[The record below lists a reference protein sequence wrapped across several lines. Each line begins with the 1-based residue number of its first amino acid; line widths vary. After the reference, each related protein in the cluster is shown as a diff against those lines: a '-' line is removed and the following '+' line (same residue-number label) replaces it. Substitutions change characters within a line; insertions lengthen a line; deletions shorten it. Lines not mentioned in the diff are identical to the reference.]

1 MLSSRGNN
9 SSGKMGAMPRFDTL
23 AELREFLSS
32 NATGMADDTLSS
44 AADSREKRRADAA
57 EVATAIGERWTEG
70 LAALDAAVF
79 AMGQNGLMMLKRLD
93 VVDAADPTDSHQTVR
108 IVLALQQFN
117 ALIVL
122 QEIQV
127 LLQAGFWA
135 GGAARWRALHETAVT
150 ARIIAEGDAAL
161 SQRYLD
167 HGFVVQTR
175 RLAAYFDEHGVGPI
189 GPAELASRSKD
200 AAALEETHYLSD
212 ASSKFREPYG
222 WAIPLMATNAKGRRS
237 RPSMDSLEKLAGLDR
252 RRLLVAS
259 AHGIVH
265 GDSGGIGGTVLLE
278 DGLWLGGPTER
289 FIETVARPTF
299 ETLIP
304 LVGATHVGFEPELN
318 DFCELICLVGGGL
331 MALCGDAIQ
340 KFPRG

>member
-1 MLSSRGNN
+1 
-9 SSGKMGAMPRFDTL
+9 MGVVPRFDTL
-23 AELREFLSS
+23 AELREFLGD
-32 NATGMADDTLSS
+32 NAAGMAQDTLSS

-57 EVATAIGERWTEG
+57 EVSHAISERWSEG
-70 LAALDAAVF
+70 LAALDAAIF

-93 VVDAADPTDSHQTVR
+93 EVDAADPNDAHQPVR
-108 IVLALQQFN
+108 VVLALQQFN

-127 LLQAGFWA
+127 LLHAGFWS
-135 GGAARWRALHETAVT
+135 GGAARWRALHEAAVT
-150 ARIIAEGDAAL
+150 AIIIAEGDASLA
-161 SQRYLD
+161 QRYLD

-175 RLAAYFDEHGVGPI
+175 RLAAYFGEHGVGPVA
-189 GPAELASRSKD
+189 PAELTLRSKK
-200 AAALEETHYLSD
+200 AAALEQTHNVSD

-222 WAIPLMATNAKGRRS
+222 WAIPLMATNAKGRRA
-237 RPSMDSLEKLAGLDR
+237 RPSMNALEKLADLGH

-265 GDSGGIGGTVLLE
+265 GDSGGIGGTLLLE
-278 DGLWLGGPTER
+278 DGQWLGGPTER

-299 ETLIP
+299 ETLID
-304 LVGATHVGFEPELN
+304 LAGATHGGFEPELN
-318 DFCELICLVGGGL
+318 DFCELVCLVGSGL
-331 MALCGDAIQ
+331 VALCGDAIE

>member
-1 MLSSRGNN
+1 
-9 SSGKMGAMPRFDTL
+9 MGVMPRFDTL
-23 AELREFLSS
+23 AELHEFLEN
-32 NATGMADDTLSS
+32 NATGMAHDTLRS

-57 EVATAIGERWTEG
+57 EVNQAITKRWSEG
-70 LAALDAAVF
+70 LAALDAAIF

-93 VVDAADPTDSHQTVR
+93 EVDAADPNDSHQTVR
-108 IVLALQQFN
+108 VVLALQQFN

-127 LLQAGFWA
+127 LLQAGFWS

-150 ARIIAEGDAAL
+150 AKVIAERDATLA
-161 SQRYLD
+161 QRYLD

-175 RLAAYFDEHGVGPI
+175 RLTAYFDEHGIGPVA
-189 GPAELASRSKD
+189 PAELASRTKK
-200 AAALEETHYLSD
+200 AAALEQAHGVSN

-222 WAIPLMATNAKGRRS
+222 WAIPLMGMNAKGRRM
-237 RPSMDSLEKLAGLDR
+237 RPSMEALEKLAGLDH

-265 GDSGGIGGTVLLE
+265 GDSGGIGGTVLME
-278 DGLWLGGPTER
+278 DGQWLGGPTER

-299 ETLIP
+299 ETLIH
-304 LVGATHVGFEPELN
+304 LAGATHVGFEPELN
-318 DFCELICLVGGGL
+318 DFCELICLVGSSL
-331 MALCGDAIQ
+331 MTLCGDAIE
-340 KFPRG
+340 KFPRE